1 MRTCARVDNT
11 LYFYFRGLR
20 LLDHHAQWG
29 RKTLLDHIYTKLVCD
44 VNFEVP
50 TFGDHLNVIAKIPF
64 IVVSI
69 EFSPLGS
76 IDQ

>member
-1 MRTCARVDNT
+1 M
-11 LYFYFRGLR
+11 
-20 LLDHHAQWG
+20 AQWG
-29 RKTLLDHIYTKLVCD
+29 RITLLDHIYTKLVCD